1 MKRGR
6 GVGIVPRGGWGRIPT
21 GGFPNIV
28 FNFLKAAR
36 DPETASPGAGDP
48 GARRAGEPGQSL
60 PIPATPASEC
70 GGETQAWREA
80 GQVPRAV
87 PKALKSKTFATQE
100 ELRQRDC
107 RLCSGKA
114 LHSSHS
120 LVARG
125 PTGLGSSV
133 AAAPFER
140 LAERRAQ
147 ARRTALSAI
156 LPRPGLQQPGTVAS
170 PVSEPNWALRRP
182 LCPPPGHSAAS
193 VSPA

>member
-1 MKRGR
+1 MTPKLHPPEPGTQAPGGR
-6 GVGIVPRGGWGRIPT
+6 ANP
-21 GGFPNIV
+21 
-28 FNFLKAAR
+28 
-36 DPETASPGAGDP
+36 ASPS
-48 GARRAGEPGQSL
+48 QS
-60 PIPATPASEC
+60 PQPPPPS

-120 LVARG
+120 LVASG

-133 AAAPFER
+133 AAAVR
-140 LAERRAQ
+140 
-147 ARRTALSAI
+147 ALSREEGAGKANS
-156 LPRPGLQQPGTVAS
+156 PECDPTRPGLQQPGTVGG
-170 PVSEPNWALRRP
+170 PVSEQNWALRRP
-182 LCPPPGHSAAS
+182 LSPPPGHSAAS